1 MALFHLMVADTSPE
15 PVSLGELLAG
25 VARRASCRDLRAMMI
40 IGTFGAA
47 AIAALVRGGG
57 WFGAAGA
64 LAVGAYGA
72 WGIADQKLARLWA
85 QPGAPRVP
93 VFAWRIARGLAALV
107 AGLAGVTFLASM
119 FIPVIGKWTS

>member
-1 MALFHLMVADTSPE
+1 MALLHLMAADTSPE

-25 VARRASCRDLRAMMI
+25 VARRASYHHLRAMMI
-40 IGTFGAA
+40 IGVFGAA
-47 AIAALVRGGG
+47 AIATLVRGEG

-72 WGIADQKLARLWA
+72 WGIADRKLIRLWA
-85 QPGAPRVP
+85 QPGASRLA
-93 VFAWRIARGLAALV
+93 VFTWSIARGLAALV